1 MRIMETSDKEQR
13 HLPQLRVHIDNL
25 LAMGWV
31 IAGRNPLTLK
41 SGHKVYQVMHG
52 MLIGAAA

>member
-13 HLPQLRVHIDNL
+13 HLPQLRGHIDKL
-25 LAMGWV
+25 LAKGWV